1 MTTNTSTPMT
11 STPAPSAM
19 KHQIFIINL
28 KRSADRREKM
38 QRNIDKLLAT
48 SQRRSAESSANSN
61 ANPTPESS
69 IDSGV
74 DSTSALEFH
83 FFNAQTPESIL
94 ESGFA
99 TRYDKTLARVFKAR
113 DVRPTELA
121 CFASHYEL
129 WCKCVELGQGIF
141 ILEDDI
147 DFCDGFVAGVE
158 AIATS
163 PYEYVRLG
171 WSTFHTCYLIDERF
185 ALAPKLMLGAP
196 GYYLTPAAARRLIDG
211 AKSIFLAVDYYMS
224 FSYLH
229 GVAEMLYLP
238 HLVHIN
244 ELDEHSTIG
253 KPEHVKKDKRVYY
266 AYVLPRE
273 IHRIYRNVRMWA
285 FAQRALKRAKKLA
298 RSNSANA

>member
-1 MTTNTSTPMT
+1 MT
-11 STPAPSAM
+11 M

-48 SQRRSAESSANSN
+48 SPNP
-61 ANPTPESS
+61 NPTLESMC
-69 IDSGV
+69 V
-74 DSTSALEFH
+74 DSRLDSAPSSTLEFH

-121 CFASHYEL
+121 CFASHYAL
-129 WCKCVELGQGIF
+129 WCKCVELGREIF

-147 DFCDGFVAGVE
+147 DFCDGFAAGVE
-158 AIATS
+158 AIAAS

-171 WSTFHTCYLIDERF
+171 WRTFHTCYLIDERF
-185 ALAPKLMLGAP
+185 ALAPKLMLGTP
-196 GYYLTPAAARRLIDG
+196 GYYLTPAAARRLIDN
-211 AKSIFLAVDYYMS
+211 AKNIFLAVDYYMS

-253 KPEHVKKDKRVYY
+253 KPEYVKKDKRVYY

-273 IHRIYRNVRMWA
+273 IHRIYRNVRMWV
-285 FAQRALKRAKKLA
+285 FAQRALKRAKKLT

>member
-1 MTTNTSTPMT
+1 MRATKAKLMTTNTSTPMT

-244 ELDEHSTIG
+244 ELDEQARACQ
-253 KPEHVKKDKRVYY
+253 KR
-266 AYVLPRE
+266 
-273 IHRIYRNVRMWA
+273 
-285 FAQRALKRAKKLA
+285 
-298 RSNSANA
+298 